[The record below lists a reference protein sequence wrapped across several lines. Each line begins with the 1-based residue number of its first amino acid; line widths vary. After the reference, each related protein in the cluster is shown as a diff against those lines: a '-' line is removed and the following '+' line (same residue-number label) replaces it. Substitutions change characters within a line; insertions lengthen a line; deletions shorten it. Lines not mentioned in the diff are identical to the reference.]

1 MPDWEKLTRLLKDCL
16 KWLKDNMGN
25 TNISSHTHHSQKGTQ
40 LCLCVFLVL
49 VGKAGTRLWVAT
61 LNWLLDPSFLRQN
74 TTRRKSCWRQIVP
87 SESKANMYRPY
98 FWVLSQNIKIYCSQG
113 VGKKNQQSYQLFWN
127 SNNNKK
133 NVFKI
138 HYYPMLPVESGLKT
152 SMSKYSS
159 SHRQK
164 RKV

>member
-1 MPDWEKLTRLLKDCL
+1 
-16 KWLKDNMGN
+16 MGN
-25 TNISSHTHHSQKGTQ
+25 ANISSHTHHSQKGTQ

-98 FWVLSQNIKIYCSQG
+98 FWVLCQNIEIYCSQG

-133 NVFKI
+133 MCLKYITTQCYLWSLGWKPACPNTPAVTDKNTRFKNTGSCS
-138 HYYPMLPVESGLKT
+138 YLLM
-152 SMSKYSS
+152 
-159 SHRQK
+159 
-164 RKV
+164 

>member
-1 MPDWEKLTRLLKDCL
+1 MGKRQYKQPHTPFPKRHTALFVCIFGPCGESGHSALGGNSKLVTR
-16 KWLKDNMGN
+16 
-25 TNISSHTHHSQKGTQ
+25 
-40 LCLCVFLVL
+40 
-49 VGKAGTRLWVAT
+49 
-61 LNWLLDPSFLRQN
+61 SFLSQTN

-98 FWVLSQNIKIYCSQG
+98 FWVLCQNIEIYCSQG

-127 SNNNKK
+127 SNNNNNKK
-133 NVFKI
+133 KVVKI